1 MCLFFISSKLNDVA
15 KRSSLKTDHMSI
27 TYENNSKKKN
37 KNKTKKEPTQ
47 QPHQQQPQ
55 HQNRKKQTKTQ
66 NTRLIKEAVN
76 DARVG
81 AATCQCVGISQP
93 TDTILLE
100 WWYRCHSAL
109 AAVSK
114 LRQSSAR
121 VFHFLSFKF
130 YNFARNKIGKQYF
143 FLQISHFGWQLLRYD
158 FRLSISARNS
168 LVSFREKLRYS
179 S

>member
-1 MCLFFISSKLNDVA
+1 MMFWLTRFIQFPLCWFFLAVPLTLYPRTYIKA
-15 KRSSLKTDHMSI
+15 REREKKTRCTFSPQVIWTSFHSI
-27 TYENNSKKKN
+27 W
-37 KNKTKKEPTQ
+37 
-47 QPHQQQPQ
+47 HDW
-55 HQNRKKQTKTQ
+55 
-66 NTRLIKEAVN
+66 L
-76 DARVG
+76 G

-158 FRLSISARNS
+158 FRLSILARNL
-168 LVSFREKLRYS
+168 LVSFREKFWYS

>member
-1 MCLFFISSKLNDVA
+1 MYSCIYLYVWVTFFLWWKKHYNFSQLKQVIAYDHLILIINEPFLFRVSKIYFHAWYRKRNCLSPIQGHP
-15 KRSSLKTDHMSI
+15 RI
-27 TYENNSKKKN
+27 
-37 KNKTKKEPTQ
+37 
-47 QPHQQQPQ
+47 
-55 HQNRKKQTKTQ
+55 
-66 NTRLIKEAVN
+66 
-76 DARVG
+76 G

-158 FRLSISARNS
+158 FRLSILARNS
-168 LVSFREKLRYS
+168 LVSFREKFRYS